1 MQVHSAY
8 YWLKEGLSESDLLA
22 FEKGLKSLTESG
34 TVQSGHF
41 GAPAAT
47 EKREVVDDTYDYGLV
62 LVFDDVA
69 AHNVYQEGDIH
80 QTFVAEHAA
89 KFDRVKVY
97 DVQS

>member
-8 YWLKEGLSESDLLA
+8 FWLKEGLSEDDLRS
-22 FEKGLKSLTESG
+22 FEEGLESLTESE
-34 TVQSGHF
+34 TVQSGYF

-62 LVFDDVA
+62 LVFENVST
-69 AHNVYQEGDIH
+69 HNVYQAGDVH
-80 QTFVAEHAA
+80 QTFVDEHAA